1 MTGRLL
7 FFLFFAV
14 PLIAVVNL
22 ELELNLD
29 GGIRLFGFILAGFMA
44 SKNADL
50 LYFGG
55 PWTDY
60 QCHSE
65 TTSNQPHYQFEVQFL
80 GLGPCGFPSFFYFDV
95 QYEVLFR
102 VLLIMTTVIHP
113 DKARM

>member
-1 MTGRLL
+1 MIMSSSSVTTSIAEFDFLVS
-7 FFLFFAV
+7 FF
-14 PLIAVVNL
+14 
-22 ELELNLD
+22 
-29 GGIRLFGFILAGFMA
+29 AGFMA

-65 TTSNQPHYQFEVQFL
+65 TTSNQPHYQFEVQLL
-80 GLGPCGFPSFFYFDV
+80 GLGPCGFPSFLDFDV
-95 QYEVLFR
+95 QHEVLFR

>member
-1 MTGRLL
+1 MDHGHGWSAIMIMSSSVVCDHVDGR
-7 FFLFFAV
+7 
-14 PLIAVVNL
+14 
-22 ELELNLD
+22 
-29 GGIRLFGFILAGFMA
+29 IRLPGFILAGFMA

-65 TTSNQPHYQFEVQFL
+65 TTSNQPHYKFKLQLL
-80 GLGPCGFPSFFYFDV
+80 GLGPCGFPSCLDFDV
-95 QYEVLFR
+95 QYEVLFC
-102 VLLIMTTVIHP
+102 VLLIMTTVKHP

>member
-1 MTGRLL
+1 M
-7 FFLFFAV
+7 
-14 PLIAVVNL
+14 IMSSSVVCDHV
-22 ELELNLD
+22 D
-29 GGIRLFGFILAGFMA
+29 GGIRLSGFILAGFMA

-65 TTSNQPHYQFEVQFL
+65 TTSNQPHYQFELQLL
-80 GLGPCGFPSFFYFDV
+80 GLGPCGFPSFLDFDV

-102 VLLIMTTVIHP
+102 VLLIMTTVKHP
-113 DKARM
+113 DKCSGLLQASGK